1 MSINISNSVS
11 LDRQRVDIVVTIALV
26 FGFLILPGPA
36 YIAMLTLC
44 IVIFPSMKSHLIAFI
59 TIFYF
64 SFLIASRYSGL
75 IWFGSDDLPS
85 YFLAY
90 DAITSG
96 ERDSISAS
104 FFYAKHLDIGF
115 IGLTKI
121 INYLT
126 GGNRFLYYFTLVSTS
141 FSIYYYF
148 LYRVLKGGYALLALI
163 LFFLYFKNIHLSM
176 HILRSSLAIPIILL
190 SLSFSSSKRYF
201 VFLIAGTFQASS
213 SVLASF
219 SLLTRDMMKKLSFKQ
234 KGIIFSL
241 FLIVFFFI
249 GHFYLFGKVT
259 NVKLSPGFGNYPV
272 VLANIIVGMVFI
284 IVSNKNFLRREDGTR
299 WLYIYGYFI
308 FVSSLSL
315 LFTLH
320 TYRFSHFVLY
330 ITPLMI
336 AFSISSGKK
345 FDYLLY
351 VLVLVYISGLYY
363 TYYYILNLNESG
375 FYYRSSSDVLINGF
389 SQIFLFFDYVKLD
402 VDYSSFWRIKDE

>member
-213 SVLASF
+213 
-219 SLLTRDMMKKLSFKQ
+219 
-234 KGIIFSL
+234 
-241 FLIVFFFI
+241 
-249 GHFYLFGKVT
+249 
-259 NVKLSPGFGNYPV
+259 
-272 VLANIIVGMVFI
+272 
-284 IVSNKNFLRREDGTR
+284 
-299 WLYIYGYFI
+299 
-308 FVSSLSL
+308 
-315 LFTLH
+315 
-320 TYRFSHFVLY
+320 
-330 ITPLMI
+330 
-336 AFSISSGKK
+336 
-345 FDYLLY
+345 
-351 VLVLVYISGLYY
+351 
-363 TYYYILNLNESG
+363 
-375 FYYRSSSDVLINGF
+375 
-389 SQIFLFFDYVKLD
+389 
-402 VDYSSFWRIKDE
+402 